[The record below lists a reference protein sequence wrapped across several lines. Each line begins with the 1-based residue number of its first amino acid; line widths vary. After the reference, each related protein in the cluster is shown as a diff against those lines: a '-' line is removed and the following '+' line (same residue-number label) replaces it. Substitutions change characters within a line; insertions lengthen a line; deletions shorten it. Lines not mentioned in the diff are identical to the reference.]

1 MFNAPTSS
9 VATPRPGTLPEA
21 EVAEEGSREEPG
33 LLGTWQGRRRMT
45 VAAPRR
51 MWTHSPTAKD
61 SAVGARRS
69 IGKSVK
75 MDCNDR
81 VSCDHHCTGTG

>member
-45 VAAPRR
+45 VSVCESVEQAVVSG
-51 MWTHSPTAKD
+51 WTTLEE
-61 SAVGARRS
+61 
-69 IGKSVK
+69 
-75 MDCNDR
+75 
-81 VSCDHHCTGTG
+81 

>member
-45 VAAPRR
+45 
-51 MWTHSPTAKD
+51 AKD